1 MDKKEFCCIDLDFKD
16 PQGKYRHIQLNGRWI
31 IKDEPNSDGVL
42 ASVAIT
48 EKNQFFVFHQG
59 DPAAYY
65 EIFSSWKELLA
76 KEYYDESILDLIW
89 EEIKDS
95 MLEVLD
101 I

>member
-1 MDKKEFCCIDLDFKD
+1 MDKNESCCDLDFKD
-16 PQGKYRHIQLNGRWI
+16 QEGKHRHIQLNGRWI
-31 IKDEPNSDGVL
+31 IKDESNNDGVL
-42 ASVAIT
+42 VSVAIT
-48 EKNQFFVFHQG
+48 EKNQLFVFHQG

-65 EIFSSWKELLA
+65 EIFSSWEELLA

-89 EEIKDS
+89 DEIKDS